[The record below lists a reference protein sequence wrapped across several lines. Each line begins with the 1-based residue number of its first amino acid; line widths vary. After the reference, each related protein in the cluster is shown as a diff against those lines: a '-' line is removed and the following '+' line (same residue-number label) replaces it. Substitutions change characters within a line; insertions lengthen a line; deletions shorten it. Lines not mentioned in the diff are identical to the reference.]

1 MEIPIGFV
9 VEGGH
14 YVEWVVIPYK
24 KLYGLKYAGLEWF
37 EKIKEG
43 LKAIGFVQFQVD
55 PCLWYR

>member
-37 EKIKEG
+37 KKLKEG
-43 LKAIGFVQFQVD
+43 LKAIGFVQLQVD
-55 PCLWYR
+55 P

>member
-1 MEIPIGFV
+1 M

-37 EKIKEG
+37 EKIKES
-43 LKAIGFVQFQVD
+43 LKAIGFVQLQVD
-55 PCLWYR
+55 P